1 MLSLPA
7 LKEDGK
13 QLNTI
18 KNTSNE
24 RASSGNRQIYD
35 YFSVKISRTT
45 IEMLFNNE
53 KDERYLYFL
62 RYGFLRRYEGK
73 GDILY
78 VEIPQIPKN
87 IVIYRKPT
95 IRNKNS
101 EKLYLNKKDLPHIPL
116 LEGEE
121 NLKLL
126 SLETNLIT
134 KIDHLISLNN
144 LLFLNLYENKISEI
158 ENLQTVPK
166 LKALMLGKNNI
177 SKIKNLQC
185 LPEIEVLDLHS
196 NKIKLIENL
205 SSLKKLRILNL
216 ANNQLTSFVELMN
229 NKNLE
234 DINLR
239 KNLIVS
245 IPNLALSFDKLRKLN
260 LGKNMISKIEFILE
274 FKKLKRIEELY
285 IEGNPVIF
293 IKDAYKKFYNLPLKF
308 KDQAQFQIYKNN
320 TNGNNQNNNNNNG
333 LNNSVSQLK
342 SNISSKSTNGAT
354 NDSNNIK
361 HANSNSNFVSTS
373 TSNIKGGKSTNFDEV
388 KKSENSNT
396 NNNNNDN
403 NQPKT
408 KTNQSARNESL
419 TNSNLYYNNN
429 NRNNGGN
436 NNNTKNDQDNLS
448 EEEREKLLVKIENE
462 WKVEF
467 RYIINNGFNGYSIK
481 KLKETKM
488 QLCHAEI
495 ERERQLNLFGN
506 AIEVLGYKEFYNI
519 VHTIKFEFIN
529 FDIISQRQNI
539 ENIKKF
545 MNLKS
550 LVFKS
555 NNMHGFYQIIKLENI
570 KGIEYIT
577 IKKNEICN
585 GEILKY
591 FLVYRLQNIKYF
603 NDNEITNKDVYMSKK
618 IFEHFDQAISI
629 CENESQKAKNNKEDK
644 ENGSAL
650 VNRKEIHR
658 NEVEENELRY
668 NFFSYAKINLTTA
681 LDEILDL

>member
-1 MLSLPA
+1 
-7 LKEDGK
+7 
-13 QLNTI
+13 
-18 KNTSNE
+18 
-24 RASSGNRQIYD
+24 
-35 YFSVKISRTT
+35 
-45 IEMLFNNE
+45 
-53 KDERYLYFL
+53 
-62 RYGFLRRYEGK
+62 
-73 GDILY
+73 
-78 VEIPQIPKN
+78 
-87 IVIYRKPT
+87 
-95 IRNKNS
+95 
-101 EKLYLNKKDLPHIPL
+101 
-116 LEGEE
+116 
-121 NLKLL
+121 
-126 SLETNLIT
+126 
-134 KIDHLISLNN
+134 
-144 LLFLNLYENKISEI
+144 
-158 ENLQTVPK
+158 
-166 LKALMLGKNNI
+166 
-177 SKIKNLQC
+177 
-185 LPEIEVLDLHS
+185 
-196 NKIKLIENL
+196 
-205 SSLKKLRILNL
+205 
-216 ANNQLTSFVELMN
+216 MN

-320 TNGNNQNNNNNNG
+320 TNGNNQNNNNNG

-388 KKSENSNT
+388 KKSENSNS

-495 ERERQLNLFGN
+495 ERERQLNLFGS

-529 FDIISQRQNI
+529 FDIISKRQNV

-545 MNLKS
+545 VNLKS
-550 LVFKS
+550 LIFKS

-577 IKKNEICN
+577 IRKNEICN

-603 NDNEITNKDVYMSKK
+603 NDNEITNKDIYMSKK

-629 CENESQKAKNNKEDK
+629 CENESQKLKNSKEDK

-650 VNRKEIHR
+650 VNKKELNK
-658 NEVEENELRY
+658 NEVDSNELKF
-668 NFFSYAKINLTTA
+668 NFFSYAKQNLTTA

>member
-18 KNTSNE
+18 KNTNND
-24 RASSGNRQIYD
+24 RASSGNRQAYD
-35 YFSVKISRTT
+35 YFSIKISRTT

-87 IVIYRKPT
+87 IVIYRKPV

-205 SSLKKLRILNL
+205 ACLKKLRILNL

-308 KDQAQFQIYKNN
+308 KDQAQFQIFKNN
-320 TNGNNQNNNNNNG
+320 SSSNSQNNNNNG
-333 LNNSVSQLK
+333 LNNSVNQLK
-342 SNISSKSTNGAT
+342 SSVSSKNTNGAI
-354 NDSNNIK
+354 NDNNSNIK

-373 TSNIKGGKSTNFDEV
+373 TNNIKGGKGQNFDEV
-388 KKSENSNT
+388 KKAENSNVNT
-396 NNNNNDN
+396 NSETS
-403 NQPKT
+403 QTKT
-408 KTNQSARNESL
+408 KSNQSTRNDSL
-419 TNSNLYYNNN
+419 SNSNLNYNN

-436 NNNTKNDQDNLS
+436 NKNNDPDNLS
-448 EEEREKLLVKIENE
+448 EEEREKLLIKIENE

-506 AIEVLGYKEFYNI
+506 AIEVLGYKEFYNM

-545 MNLKS
+545 VNLKS

-577 IKKNEICN
+577 IRKNEICN

-603 NDNEITNKDVYMSKK
+603 NDSEITNKDVYMSKK

-629 CENESQKAKNNKEDK
+629 CENESQKAKMNKEDK
-644 ENGSAL
+644 ENGSA
-650 VNRKEIHR
+650 NINKKEL
-658 NEVEENELRY
+658 NKKELESTELKY
-668 NFFSYAKINLTTA
+668 KFFNYAKINLTTV
-681 LDEILDL
+681 LDELLDL

>member
-18 KNTSNE
+18 KNTNND

-35 YFSVKISRTT
+35 YFSIKISRST

-205 SSLKKLRILNL
+205 SCLKKLRILNL

-495 ERERQLNLFGN
+495 ERERQLNLFGS

-529 FDIISQRQNI
+529 FDIISQRQNV

-545 MNLKS
+545 VNLKS
-550 LVFKS
+550 LIFKS

-577 IKKNEICN
+577 IRKNEICN

-603 NDNEITNKDVYMSKK
+603 NDNEITNKDIYMSKK

-629 CENESQKAKNNKEDK
+629 CENESQKLKNSKEDK

-650 VNRKEIHR
+650 VNKKEFNK
-658 NEVEENELRY
+658 NEVDSNELKF
-668 NFFSYAKINLTTA
+668 NFFSYAKQNLTTA

>member
-1 MLSLPA
+1 
-7 LKEDGK
+7 
-13 QLNTI
+13 LN
-18 KNTSNE
+18 
-24 RASSGNRQIYD
+24 Y
-35 YFSVKISRTT
+35 
-45 IEMLFNNE
+45 
-53 KDERYLYFL
+53 
-62 RYGFLRRYEGK
+62 
-73 GDILY
+73 
-78 VEIPQIPKN
+78 
-87 IVIYRKPT
+87 
-95 IRNKNS
+95 
-101 EKLYLNKKDLPHIPL
+101 
-116 LEGEE
+116 
-121 NLKLL
+121 
-126 SLETNLIT
+126 
-134 KIDHLISLNN
+134 
-144 LLFLNLYENKISEI
+144 
-158 ENLQTVPK
+158 
-166 LKALMLGKNNI
+166 
-177 SKIKNLQC
+177 
-185 LPEIEVLDLHS
+185 
-196 NKIKLIENL
+196 
-205 SSLKKLRILNL
+205 
-216 ANNQLTSFVELMN
+216 
-229 NKNLE
+229 
-234 DINLR
+234 
-239 KNLIVS
+239 
-245 IPNLALSFDKLRKLN
+245 
-260 LGKNMISKIEFILE
+260 
-274 FKKLKRIEELY
+274 
-285 IEGNPVIF
+285 
-293 IKDAYKKFYNLPLKF
+293 
-308 KDQAQFQIYKNN
+308 
-320 TNGNNQNNNNNNG
+320 
-333 LNNSVSQLK
+333 
-342 SNISSKSTNGAT
+342 
-354 NDSNNIK
+354 
-361 HANSNSNFVSTS
+361 
-373 TSNIKGGKSTNFDEV
+373 
-388 KKSENSNT
+388 
-396 NNNNNDN
+396 
-403 NQPKT
+403 
-408 KTNQSARNESL
+408 
-419 TNSNLYYNNN
+419 N

-436 NNNTKNDQDNLS
+436 NKNDQDNLS

-545 MNLKS
+545 VNLKS

-577 IKKNEICN
+577 IRKNEICN

-650 VNRKEIHR
+650 VNKKESNK
-658 NEVEENELRY
+658 NEIDTNELKF

>member
-1 MLSLPA
+1 M
-7 LKEDGK
+7 
-13 QLNTI
+13 
-18 KNTSNE
+18 
-24 RASSGNRQIYD
+24 
-35 YFSVKISRTT
+35 
-45 IEMLFNNE
+45 
-53 KDERYLYFL
+53 
-62 RYGFLRRYEGK
+62 
-73 GDILY
+73 
-78 VEIPQIPKN
+78 
-87 IVIYRKPT
+87 
-95 IRNKNS
+95 
-101 EKLYLNKKDLPHIPL
+101 
-116 LEGEE
+116 
-121 NLKLL
+121 
-126 SLETNLIT
+126 
-134 KIDHLISLNN
+134 
-144 LLFLNLYENKISEI
+144 
-158 ENLQTVPK
+158 
-166 LKALMLGKNNI
+166 
-177 SKIKNLQC
+177 
-185 LPEIEVLDLHS
+185 
-196 NKIKLIENL
+196 
-205 SSLKKLRILNL
+205 
-216 ANNQLTSFVELMN
+216 
-229 NKNLE
+229 
-234 DINLR
+234 
-239 KNLIVS
+239 S

-320 TNGNNQNNNNNNG
+320 TNGNNQNNNNNG

-495 ERERQLNLFGN
+495 ERERQLNLFGS

-529 FDIISQRQNI
+529 FDIISQRQNV

-545 MNLKS
+545 VNLKS
-550 LVFKS
+550 LIFKS

-577 IKKNEICN
+577 IRKNEICN

-603 NDNEITNKDVYMSKK
+603 NDNEITNKDIYMSKK

-629 CENESQKAKNNKEDK
+629 CENESQKLKNSKEDK

-650 VNRKEIHR
+650 VNKKELNK
-658 NEVEENELRY
+658 NEVDSNELKF
-668 NFFSYAKINLTTA
+668 NFFSYAKQNLTTA

>member
-18 KNTSNE
+18 KNANE
-24 RASSGNRQIYD
+24 RASSGNRQVYD
-35 YFSVKISRTT
+35 YFSIKISRTT

-87 IVIYRKPT
+87 IVIYRKPS

-126 SLETNLIT
+126 SLETNLIS

-308 KDQAQFQIYKNN
+308 KDQAQFQIFKNN
-320 TNGNNQNNNNNNG
+320 TNANNQNNNNNNNG

-342 SNISSKSTNGAT
+342 SNISSKNTNGAT
-354 NDSNNIK
+354 NDANNIK
-361 HANSNSNFVSTS
+361 HANSNSNFISTS
-373 TSNIKGGKSTNFDEV
+373 TNNIKGTKNPNFDEI
-388 KKSENSNT
+388 KKSENSNS
-396 NNNNNDN
+396 NNGDST
-403 NQPKT
+403 QTKT
-408 KTNQSARNESL
+408 KSNQSTKNDSL
-419 TNSNLYYNNN
+419 SNSNLNYNK
-429 NRNNGGN
+429 NNGGN
-436 NNNTKNDQDNLS
+436 NNKNEQDNLS
-448 EEEREKLLVKIENE
+448 EEEREKLLIKIENA

-506 AIEVLGYKEFYNI
+506 AIEVLGYKEFYNM

-545 MNLKS
+545 VNLKS

-577 IKKNEICN
+577 IRKNEICN

-603 NDNEITNKDVYMSKK
+603 NDSEITNKDVYMSKK

-629 CENESQKAKNNKEDK
+629 CENESQKAKINKEDK
-644 ENGSAL
+644 ENGSA
-650 VNRKEIHR
+650 NINKKEL
-658 NEVEENELRY
+658 NKKEVESNELKFD
-668 NFFSYAKINLTTA
+668 FFNYAKVNLTTV

>member
-18 KNTSNE
+18 KNTNND
-24 RASSGNRQIYD
+24 RASSGNRQAYD
-35 YFSVKISRTT
+35 YFSIKISRTT

-87 IVIYRKPT
+87 IVIYRKPV

-205 SSLKKLRILNL
+205 ACLKKLRILNL

-308 KDQAQFQIYKNN
+308 KDQAQFQIFKNN
-320 TNGNNQNNNNNNG
+320 SSPNNQANNNNNNNG
-333 LNNSVSQLK
+333 LNNSVNQLK
-342 SNISSKSTNGAT
+342 SSVSSKNTNGAI
-354 NDSNNIK
+354 NDNNNNIK

-373 TSNIKGGKSTNFDEV
+373 TNNIKGAKNPNFDEV
-388 KKSENSNT
+388 KKAENSNVNT
-396 NNNNNDN
+396 NSETS
-403 NQPKT
+403 QT
-408 KTNQSARNESL
+408 KSKSNQSTRNDSL
-419 TNSNLYYNNN
+419 SNSNLNYNNN

-436 NNNTKNDQDNLS
+436 NKNDPDNLS
-448 EEEREKLLVKIENE
+448 EEEREKLLIKIENE

-506 AIEVLGYKEFYNI
+506 AIEVLGYKEFYNM

-545 MNLKS
+545 VNLKS

-577 IKKNEICN
+577 IRKNEICN

-591 FLVYRLQNIKYF
+591 FLVYRLQNLKYF
-603 NDNEITNKDVYMSKK
+603 NDSEITNKDVYMSKK

-629 CENESQKAKNNKEDK
+629 CENESQKAKINKEDK
-644 ENGSAL
+644 ENGSA
-650 VNRKEIHR
+650 NINKKEL
-658 NEVEENELRY
+658 NKKEVESNELKFD
-668 NFFSYAKINLTTA
+668 FFNYAKVNLTTV